1 MDNTQYTKES
11 KAEKGANAIPNAFI
25 FSVEKGLP
33 FQTKKEW
40 KDGLSAFKE
49 LERANA
55 VLQKLVRRIEKRFHD
70 VVWYIGTD
78 IFADGIYERFV
89 FNKGG
94 FMEIRAGSNAGIYAY
109 FNTEK
114 RAQEFKKALQL
125 ALKDLG

>member
-11 KAEKGANAIPNAFI
+11 KAERVANAAPNAFI

-33 FQTKKEW
+33 FQVRKE
-40 KDGLSAFKE
+40 GLSAFKE
-49 LERANA
+49 IERANA

-109 FNTEK
+109 FNEEK
-114 RAQEFKKALQL
+114 RANNFKDALQL

>member
-1 MDNTQYTKES
+1 MDKTQYTKES
-11 KAEKGANAIPNAFI
+11 KTEKSTNAIPNAFI

-33 FQTKKEW
+33 FHVRKE
-40 KDGLSAFKE
+40 GLSAFKE
-49 LERANA
+49 LERANS

-94 FMEIRAGSNAGIYAY
+94 FMEIRIGSNAGTYAY
-109 FNTEK
+109 FNSEK
-114 RAQEFKKALQL
+114 KAQEFKKAFE
-125 ALKDLG
+125 AAIRDLR

>member
-11 KAEKGANAIPNAFI
+11 KAERVANAAPNAFI

-33 FQTKKEW
+33 FQVRKE
-40 KDGLSAFKE
+40 GLSAFKE
-49 LERANA
+49 IERANA

>member
-1 MDNTQYTKES
+1 MDKTQYTKES
-11 KAEKGANAIPNAFI
+11 KTEKDVNAFI

-33 FQTKKEW
+33 FQVRKE
-40 KDGLSAFKE
+40 GLSAFKE
-49 LERANA
+49 LERANS

-109 FNTEK
+109 FNEEK
-114 RAQEFKKALQL
+114 RANNFKDALQF

>member
-11 KAEKGANAIPNAFI
+11 KAEMAANAASNAFI

-33 FQTKKEW
+33 FQTRKV
-40 KDGLSAFKE
+40 GLSAFKE
-49 LERANA
+49 IERANA

-70 VVWYIGTD
+70 IVWYIGTD

-109 FNTEK
+109 FNEEK
-114 RAQEFKKALQL
+114 RANNFKDALQF

>member
-1 MDNTQYTKES
+1 MDKTQYTKES
-11 KAEKGANAIPNAFI
+11 KTEKSANVIPNAFI

-33 FQTKKEW
+33 FQVRKE
-40 KDGLSAFKE
+40 GLSAFKE
-49 LERANA
+49 IERANA

-109 FNTEK
+109 FNEEK
-114 RAQEFKKALQL
+114 RANNFKDALQL

>member
-11 KAEKGANAIPNAFI
+11 KAERVANAAPNAFI

-33 FQTKKEW
+33 FQVRKE
-40 KDGLSAFKE
+40 GLSAFKE
-49 LERANA
+49 IERANA

-109 FNTEK
+109 FNEEK
-114 RAQEFKKALQL
+114 RANNFKDALQF

>member
-1 MDNTQYTKES
+1 MDKTQYTKES
-11 KAEKGANAIPNAFI
+11 KTEKSANVIPNAFI

-33 FQTKKEW
+33 FQVRKE
-40 KDGLSAFKE
+40 GLSAFKE

-55 VLQKLVRRIEKRFHD
+55 VLQRLVRRIEKRFHD

-109 FNTEK
+109 FNEEK
-114 RAQEFKKALQL
+114 RANNFKDALQF

>member
-1 MDNTQYTKES
+1 MDKAQYTKEGT
-11 KAEKGANAIPNAFI
+11 AEKGANAAPNAFI

-33 FQTKKEW
+33 FQIRKEGRE
-40 KDGLSAFKE
+40 GLSAFKE

-55 VLQKLVRRIEKRFHD
+55 ALQKLVRRIEKRFHD

-94 FMEIRAGSNAGIYAY
+94 FMEIRVGNNAGIYAY
-109 FNTEK
+109 FNSEK
-114 RAQEFKKALQL
+114 KAQEFKRAIE
-125 ALKDLG
+125 AAIRDLG

>member
-1 MDNTQYTKES
+1 MDKTQYTKES
-11 KAEKGANAIPNAFI
+11 KTEKDVNAFI

-33 FQTKKEW
+33 FQVRKE
-40 KDGLSAFKE
+40 GLSAFKE

-55 VLQKLVRRIEKRFHD
+55 VLQRLVRRIEKRFHD

-109 FNTEK
+109 FNEEK
-114 RAQEFKKALQL
+114 RANNFKDALQF